1 MESDSGTT
9 AAWMFFGLWCG
20 CAADQ
25 KMSPV
30 SAADIAPCL
39 QGLYPAASLVTCN
52 GSGNPG
58 ELMWDA
64 PVSTRETM

>member
-1 MESDSGTT
+1 MELNSGTI
-9 AAWMFFGLWCG
+9 AAWMFFGLLCG

-30 SAADIAPCL
+30 SAADIAQCL